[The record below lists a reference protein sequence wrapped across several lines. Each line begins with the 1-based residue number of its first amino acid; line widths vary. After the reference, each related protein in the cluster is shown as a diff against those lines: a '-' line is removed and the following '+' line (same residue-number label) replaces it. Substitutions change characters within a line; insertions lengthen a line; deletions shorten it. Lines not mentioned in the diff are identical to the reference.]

1 METAPQFSEATRKAE
16 VVPTSESRPE
26 ISKDTGKASFEERSA
41 VFLQV
46 LDENRYGRGDEKQQ
60 KIVAAFEEFFQ
71 PYQKGEAS
79 LSDLLATDTAA
90 GSTLQVLREAYLVY
104 RDKIDATEWWQERG
118 LVPESIPELLSRE
131 IASSLEALDTLD
143 WGVEAA
149 TATEQRKLY
158 NALFVVSEAL
168 DTGVGE
174 NRKKIEE
181 WLARH
186 VDDIGKLKTSF
197 QYEEGSYDTSLCL
210 SLVNIVA
217 RAEDENLARDILKT
231 ASEQAIERGEYAEED
246 FFENVEK
253 PFLERVSIG
262 NSRFIRRQEMIAGV
276 SAEALGLDQSIVS
289 QWREAKK
296 QGYRGTDQ
304 EVYIPDYAG
313 NLSAARNLEKKH
325 PGAAKMLH
333 ERFGVANFARYNQ
346 EMLLRQVEK
355 ADTDTPYGIVVFPEA
370 DHNGAFFQKETE
382 LAEMA
387 LKLRIGGLETRI
399 IEAGSQRELARQ
411 LIALHKR
418 YSPAGNKV
426 AFAIVGGHGEPASIS
441 LGAKGEYAS
450 PPPPLPEQEDF
461 LAEMEKWKK
470 HTITSDKGSF
480 TVEDITNG
488 AGIERATEKFFDPE
502 APVVLISCSTGKEG
516 GIAEKGSE
524 KFGWN
529 VSAPDEPTNIKR
541 IGVVFDEAG
550 KPKFDVEY
558 YKGEA
563 KQYQTGK
570 LMAKDVIEGE

>member
-1 METAPQFSEATRKAE
+1 MEIAPQFSEATRKAE
-16 VVPTSESRPE
+16 VVSAPESQSE

-41 VFLQV
+41 AFLQT

-79 LSDLLATDTAA
+79 LSDLLATDTTA
-90 GSTLQVLREAYLVY
+90 GSALQVLRETYLVY
-104 RDKIDATEWWQERG
+104 KDKVDGRGWQGRG
-118 LVPESIPELLSRE
+118 SSPEALPEFLSQE
-131 IASSLEALDTLD
+131 IVDSLEALDDLD
-143 WGVEAA
+143 WGSEAA
-149 TATEQRKLY
+149 MALEQRKLY

-231 ASEQAIERGEYAEED
+231 ASEQVGERGEYAEED

-313 NLSAARNLEKKH
+313 NLSAARNLERKH
-325 PGAAKMLH
+325 PGAAKMLY

-355 ADTDTPYGIVVFPEA
+355 ADADTPYGIVVFPEA
-370 DHNGAFFQKETE
+370 DHNGAFFQKETQ
-382 LAEMA
+382 LAEIA

-426 AFAIVGGHGEPASIS
+426 AFAIVGGHGEPASVS
-441 LGAKGEYAS
+441 LGTKGEYAS

-470 HTITSDKGSF
+470 HTLTSDKGSF

-529 VSAPDEPTNIKR
+529 VSAPDEPTSIKH

-558 YKGEA
+558 YKGDA

-570 LMAKDVIEGE
+570 LMTKDVIEGE